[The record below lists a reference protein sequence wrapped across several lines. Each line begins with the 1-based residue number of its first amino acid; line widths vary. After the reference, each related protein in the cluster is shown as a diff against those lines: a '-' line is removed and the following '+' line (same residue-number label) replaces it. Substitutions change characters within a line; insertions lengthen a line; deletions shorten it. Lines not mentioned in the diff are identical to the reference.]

1 MNVTIFS
8 HVSPIQLYQRRL
20 KDLLMVGLLHVNM
33 NTNMNM
39 QGPAELTLA
48 WALSPTVLP
57 SDLTL
62 AWALTLDP
70 YSPHVRPKPNLGPD
84 PYRAVSQSEAA
95 ALLEHFLASRV
106 LWR

>member
-39 QGPAELTLA
+39 QAPA
-48 WALSPTVLP
+48 
-57 SDLTL
+57 DLTL